1 MKLLFVHD
9 HIFVRYKGKIYSNT
23 FSYDILKRYIQQ
35 FSSITFVARY
45 KDVEDSVDLPLA
57 SGDGVEFI
65 LLDSISNL
73 SSFFGL
79 RQKYKKLLINLI
91 KQHDRVIVRLPSE
104 FAILTA
110 KIAQQH
116 HKSYMAEVVGCGW
129 GAMINYGGVT
139 SKIYAP
145 LLYIRMQKA
154 VKGAGYVLYVTNEF
168 LQKRY
173 PASSD
178 TKTISL
184 SNVNISVSKKVLK
197 YRLSKIELLKEKVI
211 FGTIAKVDLKYKA
224 IDTVIRTLSM
234 IDTNLYDFEYRIV
247 GDGNHTQLQK
257 LAKKLH
263 IENKVFFD
271 GLYTSKK
278 SLNSWLDNIDIYI
291 QPSKQEGLPRALI
304 EAMSRGCP
312 AIASDV
318 GGIPELLDQEM
329 LFSHKDIT
337 TFIYLLETLPIDID
351 KMKEQA
357 IKNHKKSYEFETHI
371 LEQKRKEFLE
381 QFKN

>member
-23 FSYDILKRYIQQ
+23 FSYDILKRYIQH
-35 FSSITFVARY
+35 FSSVTFVARY
-45 KDVEDSVDLPLA
+45 KDLEDKVDLPLA
-57 SGDGVEFI
+57 SGDGVEFV

-73 SSFFGL
+73 NSFFSL
-79 RQKYKKLLINLI
+79 RQKYKKLLIDLI
-91 KQHDRVIVRLPSE
+91 KRHDRVIVRLPSE

-110 KIAQQH
+110 TLAQRH
-116 HKSYMAEVVGCGW
+116 HKNYMAEVVGCGW
-129 GAMINYGGVT
+129 DAMKNYGGII
-139 SKIYAP
+139 SKLYAP

-154 VKGAGYVLYVTNEF
+154 VKGAEYVLYVTNEF

-173 PASSD
+173 HISSD
-178 TKTISL
+178 AKTISL
-184 SNVNISVSKKVLK
+184 SNVKINVSKQVLK
-197 YRLSKIELLKEKVI
+197 HRLIKMELLKEKVI

-234 IDTNLYDFEYRIV
+234 LDTNLYDFEYRIV

-257 LAKKLH
+257 LAQKLN

-271 GLYTSKK
+271 GLYTSKE

-291 QPSKQEGLPRALI
+291 HPSKQEGLPRALI

-318 GGIPELLDQEM
+318 GGIPELLDKEM

-337 TFIYLLETLPIDID
+337 TFIYLLETLPLDVD

-357 IKNHKKSYEFETHI
+357 IKNHTKSYEFQTHI